1 MSRPFIGQLEPAS
14 LVSAFQAHPPAG
26 FVAGPGPGEIPIFS
40 TRFDLLTT
48 AEPAFRRRLE
58 KLPLFRYGQR
68 WLRPR
73 TLFAGSTVSE
83 YAWLPASVSAAALAQ
98 TLVTTHSREW
108 PFLIIKDLPQA
119 SPLLDEDAN
128 AFVDDFVHACEAAGF
143 VMIEG
148 QALAWVPIDFDSED
162 AYLKRLSRGA
172 RRNIRRKLRSRDQL
186 DVQALR
192 TGSAELLDR
201 SMQDACIA
209 LYEQVYAQSDVHFD
223 HLDADFFRAV
233 FEDADNGGVMFV
245 YRHQQRMIGW
255 NLCFEHAGAL
265 VDKYVGFD
273 YPAARDLN
281 LYAVSWMHNLSH
293 ARERGLTHYIA
304 GWTDPEVK
312 SHLGAHFTFTRHA
325 VRPRNRLLRA
335 LLRRL
340 APYFESDRQWYE
352 QRAARASRRT

>member
-1 MSRPFIGQLEPAS
+1 MPRPFIGQLEPAS
-14 LVSAFQAHPPAG
+14 LASNFQAHPPAG
-26 FVAGPGPGEIPIFS
+26 FVAGAGPGAMPTFS

-58 KLPLFRYGQR
+58 RLPLFRYWQR

-83 YAWLPASVSAAALAQ
+83 YAWLPGNVDPPTLARD
-98 TLVTTHSREW
+98 LVATHSKAW
-108 PFLIIKDLPQA
+108 PFLIVKDLPQA
-119 SPLLDEDAN
+119 SPLLGDEAN
-128 AFVDDFVHACEAAGF
+128 AFVDHFVTACEAAGF
-143 VMIEG
+143 VMVEG

-162 AYLKRLSRGA
+162 TYLKRLSRGA

-186 DVQALR
+186 DVQALH

-209 LYEQVYAQSDVHFD
+209 LYEQVYAQSEVHFD
-223 HLDADFFRAV
+223 HLEAEFFRAL

-281 LYAVSWMHNLSH
+281 LYAVSWMHNLTY
-293 ARERGLTHYIA
+293 ARGRGLTHYIA

-312 SHLGAHFTFTRHA
+312 SHLGARFTFTRHA

-340 APYFESDRQWYE
+340 APFFESDRQWYE
-352 QRAARASRRT
+352 ERAARASGRT